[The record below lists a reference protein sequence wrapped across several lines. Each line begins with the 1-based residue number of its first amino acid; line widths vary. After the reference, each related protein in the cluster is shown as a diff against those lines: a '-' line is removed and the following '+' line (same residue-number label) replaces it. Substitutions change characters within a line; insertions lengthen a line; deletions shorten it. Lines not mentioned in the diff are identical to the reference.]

1 MVSDR
6 QETGKVLAACSQL
19 IAERRLGARVTVV
32 EGLGTGA
39 SSAVDSEKGVV
50 AGAFPTGES
59 ASVMADVRTLME
71 REKSM
76 TVSYGD
82 RDVFVDVI
90 VPRPHLIIFGAVHI
104 AQALCALARHLD
116 FDITVSDA
124 RPAFLTSERFPHA
137 HRLLTGWPDQLSDR
151 LSFDHRS
158 YVVVLSHDDRFEAPL
173 WPLVLK
179 APVRYIGAMGSR
191 RTAAARRAR
200 LAATGYTEEEI
211 NRIRGPIGIEIGAD
225 SPAEMAVAILGEIIS
240 TRRRTETPL
249 ELVGRPRRPSAGRRP

>member
-1 MVSDR
+1 MVSAP
-6 QETGKVLAACSQL
+6 QETSEVLAACSRL
-19 IAERRLGARVTVV
+19 IGERRLGARVTVV
-32 EGLGTGA
+32 QGAGTGA
-39 SSAVDSEKGVV
+39 SAAVDSERGVV
-50 AGAFPTGES
+50 AGALPAELT
-59 ASVMADVRTLME
+59 ASVMADVRTLMD
-71 REKSM
+71 REKPM
-76 TVSYGD
+76 TISYGD
-82 RDVFVDVI
+82 HDVFVDVI

-137 HRLLTGWPDQLSDR
+137 HRLLIGWPDQLSDR

-173 WPLVLK
+173 WPLVLR

-191 RTAAARRAR
+191 RTVAARRAR
-200 LAATGYTEEEI
+200 LAEAGYSEEEI

-225 SPAEMAVAILGEIIS
+225 SPAEVAVAILGEIIS
-240 TRRRTETPL
+240 TRRRPQTPF
-249 ELVGRPRRPSAGRRP
+249 ELVGRPRRPSGQRRS